1 MLKSVAFVLS
11 LAVLAT
17 RPAQAATATI
27 DLTKTYQTIEGF
39 GGATA
44 FYDGWVPAHPYKLEI
59 YTNAFAGLNLS
70 MLRLGDWY
78 RYNAGFNSASGDGG
92 VAGDIVSNAN
102 RVLGHPVPVYMSSWA
117 PPAFLKSN
125 GQVGKGGTLIYTNG
139 SFAYTNFAQYWYDSL
154 EAYNQPWSLQVGA
167 VIEGKF

>member
-1 MLKSVAFVLS
+1 
-11 LAVLAT
+11 
-17 RPAQAATATI
+17 
-27 DLTKTYQTIEGF
+27 LTKTYQTIEGF

>member
-1 MLKSVAFVLS
+1 
-11 LAVLAT
+11 
-17 RPAQAATATI
+17 
-27 DLTKTYQTIEGF
+27 
-39 GGATA
+39 
-44 FYDGWVPAHPYKLEI
+44 
-59 YTNAFAGLNLS
+59 
-70 MLRLGDWY
+70 
-78 RYNAGFNSASGDGG
+78 
-92 VAGDIVSNAN
+92 
-102 RVLGHPVPVYMSSWA
+102 MSSWA